1 MVVTGITLPNLSE
14 DPVWQ
19 ILQQEFIALLDDL
32 TGDLN
37 YIDRVLI
44 IKALLSHPECLHVE
58 QLYFI
63 PQTPVLLA

>member
-32 TGDLN
+32 TGDPN

-44 IKALLSHPECLHVE
+44 IKALLAHPECLQVE
-58 QLYFI
+58 QLYFV
-63 PQTPVLLA
+63 PRKRALLV